1 MSKRRDTEN
10 RRALEAAGWGI
21 TDTKA
26 GKRFWQ
32 HSATGERR
40 VEDAALELLR
50 QEQVRK
56 LRKAGWEPVE
66 VEGHTYWRKPDS
78 GRLYPRRA
86 ALYVSDYANHR
97 RGGGS

>member
-1 MSKRRDTEN
+1 MSKSRKTEN
-10 RRALEAAGWGI
+10 REVLEAAGWELVE
-21 TDTKA
+21 TKA
-26 GKRFWQ
+26 GKRFWE

-40 VEDAALELLR
+40 VEDAALER
-50 QEQVRK
+50 VHQQQSRK

-86 ALYVSDYANHR
+86 ALYVSDYDDDQQ
-97 RGGGS
+97 GGGA

>member
-1 MSKRRDTEN
+1 MSKSRNTEN
-10 RRALEAAGWGI
+10 RRALEAAGWVLME
-21 TDTKA
+21 TKT
-26 GKRFWQ
+26 GKRFWE

-50 QEQVRK
+50 REQVHK
-56 LRKAGWEPVE
+56 LREAGWEPVE

-86 ALYVSDYANHR
+86 ALYVSDYSNNR
-97 RGGGS
+97 RGGGA